1 MAKVKNIIARRTLHY
16 YWQETKRQGRYL
28 LPILIVMPAA
38 MFLNI
43 YATAWIMSDVINRLT
58 ENPPATDQVLAVFGP
73 HLALYAGAMIVGE
86 LIFWRLVL
94 FLAWKGEVRGMYNL
108 RKQCFDHLSEQS
120 MHFHNN
126 KFGGSLVTQVSR
138 FVGAYERLSDTA
150 IWGIIPF
157 ISSLTF
163 ALLILGFKLPLFAL
177 TLGVLSAI
185 FIAVAW
191 LSFKK
196 IRILNER
203 EAAASSKLTGQLAD
217 SITNISAV
225 KSFSQEKH
233 EIALYA
239 KRSRALQ
246 TASMD
251 VMRSILLRDFG
262 FGAILVILAIVMFIF
277 LIGGN
282 AWLGVPLGTLF
293 LAVSYTS
300 NIWGQLW
307 QFNRILRDIN
317 RSFGDAHEMTE
328 ILDETVVVKDK
339 ANAQNLIT
347 TAGSVEFRD
356 VTFWHHDAK
365 EVDKTFAHLNLVV
378 PAGQRVGLVGHSGS
392 GKTTLTK
399 LLLRFADVQ
408 HGAILIDDQNISDIT
423 QSSLRSTIAYVPQE
437 PLLFHRTIRE
447 NIAYGRPDATDQEI
461 HEAAAKANALE
472 FIEALP
478 EGFDTLTGERGV
490 KLSGGQRQRIAI
502 ARAILK
508 DAPILVLDEA
518 TSALDTESERLIQ
531 EALKHLMA
539 GRTTIVIAHRLS
551 TVAGLDR
558 IIVLDNGEIIEDDTH
573 ANLIGRDGK
582 YAKLWN
588 RQTNLLEEEEEE

>member
-1 MAKVKNIIARRTLHY
+1 MVNKKNTIARRTLHY
-16 YWQETKRQGRYL
+16 YWQETKRQWRYL

-38 MFLNI
+38 VFLNT

-58 ENPPATDQVLAVFGP
+58 ENPPAADQVLAVFGP
-73 HLALYAGAMIVGE
+73 HLALYAGAMIIGE
-86 LIFWRLVL
+86 LVCWRLVL
-94 FLAWKGEVRGMYNL
+94 FLCWKGEVRGMYSL
-108 RKQCFDHLSEQS
+108 RKQCFDHLSDQS

-138 FVGAYERLSDTA
+138 FVGAYERISDTV
-150 IWGIIPF
+150 IWNIIPF
-157 ISSLTF
+157 VSSLTF

-177 TLGVLSAI
+177 VLGVLSAI

-196 IRILNER
+196 IRVLNER
-203 EAAASSKLTGQLAD
+203 EAAAGSKLTGQLAD
-217 SITNISAV
+217 SITNISTV

-251 VMRSILLRDFG
+251 LMRSILLRDFG
-262 FGAILVILAIVMFIF
+262 FGAILVILAIVMFVF

-282 AWLGVPLGTLF
+282 AWLGVPIGTLF

-300 NIWGQLW
+300 SIWGQLW
-307 QFNRILRDIN
+307 QFNRILRDVN

-328 ILDETVVVKDK
+328 ILDEAVVVKDK
-339 ANAQNLIT
+339 ADAYDLAVG
-347 TAGSVEFRD
+347 AGAVEFRD
-356 VTFWHHDAK
+356 VTFWHRDAK
-365 EVDKTFAHLNLVV
+365 ESDKTFENLTLVI
-378 PAGQRVGLVGHSGS
+378 PSGQRVGLVGHSGS

-408 HGAILIDDQNISDIT
+408 HGAILIDGQNISDIT
-423 QSSLRSTIAYVPQE
+423 QSSLRGAIAYVPQE
-437 PLLFHRTIRE
+437 PMLFHRSIRE
-447 NIAYGRPDATDQEI
+447 NIAYGRPNATDSEI
-461 HEAAAKANALE
+461 REAAAKANALE

-558 IIVLDNGEIIEDDTH
+558 IIVLENGEIAEDDTH
-573 ANLIGRDGK
+573 ANLIRRNGK

-588 RQTNLLEEEEEE
+588 RQTNLLEEEEE

>member
-1 MAKVKNIIARRTLHY
+1 MVNKKNTIARRTLHY
-16 YWQETKRQGRYL
+16 YWQETKRQWRYL

-38 MFLNI
+38 VFLNT

-58 ENPPATDQVLAVFGP
+58 ENPPAADQVLTVFGP
-73 HLALYAGAMIVGE
+73 HLALYAAAMVIGE
-86 LIFWRLVL
+86 LVCWRLVL
-94 FLAWKGEVRGMYNL
+94 FLCWKGEVLGMFNL

-126 KFGGSLVTQVSR
+126 KFGGSLVTQVKR
-138 FVGAYERLSDTA
+138 FDGAFERLADTT
-150 IWGIIPF
+150 IWQIIPF

-177 TLGVLSAI
+177 VLGGLSAI
-185 FIAVAW
+185 FMVVAW
-191 LSFKK
+191 VSFKK
-196 IRILNER
+196 IRVLNER
-203 EAAASSKLTGQLAD
+203 EAAAGSKLTGQLAD
-217 SITNISAV
+217 SITNISTV
-225 KSFSQEKH
+225 KSFAQEKH
-233 EIALYA
+233 ENTLLE
-239 KRSRALQ
+239 KRSRSVQ
-246 TASMD
+246 NASLD
-251 VMRSILLRDFG
+251 LMRSILLRDFG
-262 FGAILVILAIVMFIF
+262 FGTILVILAIVMFVF

-282 AWLGVPLGTLF
+282 AWLGVPIGTLF

-307 QFNRILRDIN
+307 QFNRILRDVN
-317 RSFGDAHEMTE
+317 RAFGDAHEMTE
-328 ILDETVVVKDK
+328 ILDEAIVVKDK
-339 ANAQNLIT
+339 AGAYDLAVKT
-347 TAGSVEFRD
+347 GSVEFRD
-356 VTFWHHDAK
+356 VTFWHRDAK
-365 EVDKTFAHLNLVV
+365 ASDKTFEHLTLAI
-378 PAGQRVGLVGHSGS
+378 PEGQRVGLVGHSGS

-423 QSSLRSTIAYVPQE
+423 QSSLRSVIAYVPQE
-437 PLLFHRTIRE
+437 PMLFHRSIRE
-447 NIAYGRPDATDQEI
+447 NIAYGRPSATDAEI
-461 HEAAAKANALE
+461 REAAAKANALQ

-518 TSALDTESERLIQ
+518 TSALDTESEQLIQ
-531 EALKHLMA
+531 EALKHLMD

-558 IIVLDNGEIIEDDTH
+558 IIVLENGEIVEDDTH
-573 ANLIGRDGK
+573 TNLIKRDGK
-582 YAKLWN
+582 YARLWN
-588 RQTNLLEEEEEE
+588 RQTNLLEE